1 MDAKMLLKMR
11 VLEQKIS
18 TVLRKKYNTPDDKI
32 SFWKLD
38 KTSTEYAEI
47 NNAIIKKKNKHN
59 IN

>member
-1 MDAKMLLKMR
+1 MR